1 MSLCK
6 FNTRLEG
13 LEDRRSN
20 STLISREQGI
30 STTLGKTIL
39 ITNDR
44 TLYDFDITT
53 DVLDELLDDRN
64 LLPIL
69 LTEISTS
76 RTNDIEQT
84 ANYLAYTIEMS
95 RTLSA
100 LHDGRNR
107 WKLKMA
113 LIRNWIHFL
122 NRWSKYIISATSLK
136 KLAVSIECTR
146 IAIQVTLIIKLSRI
160 QEN

>member
-1 MSLCK
+1 MSLCEL
-6 FNTRLEG
+6 NTRLES

-30 STTLGKTIL
+30 STTLRKTIL

-53 DVLDELLDDRN
+53 DVLDELLDDCN

-84 ANYLAYTIEMS
+84 ANYLAYAIEMS

-113 LIRNWIHFL
+113 LIRDWIHFL
-122 NRWSKYIISATSLK
+122 N
-136 KLAVSIECTR
+136 
-146 IAIQVTLIIKLSRI
+146 
-160 QEN
+160 